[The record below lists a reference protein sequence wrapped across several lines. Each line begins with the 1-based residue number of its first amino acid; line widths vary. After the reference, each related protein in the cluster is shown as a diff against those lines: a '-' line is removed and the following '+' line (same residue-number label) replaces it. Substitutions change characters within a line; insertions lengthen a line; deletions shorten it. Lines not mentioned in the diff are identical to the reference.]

1 MPPRSPALTAL
12 LAALCL
18 TLAAPFTAHAA
29 PERTPLL
36 MEGKK
41 TLHQRV
47 LTRPGAALA
56 PAPGSTAKGTELP
69 ALSILYV
76 YDRKTVGDAEWLEVG
91 PNSRGEVKGWVKAD
105 ATLPWK
111 QQLTLAFTN
120 PAGRDRALLFKDK
133 AGVLSVL
140 ESADPGTAAKPLL
153 AAATKPPLPA
163 NSPVVSVEPETHV
176 DFNKRFYLLPILQ
189 AEEAYHGAGFP
200 VRVLEVASVTARPEK
215 APEKAPDKPAPDR
228 TLALR
233 NFTANVVFVI
243 DSTISMDPY
252 IDRTR
257 EAVRRIYA
265 RVAEAGLGSKVHFGL
280 VAFRS
285 STTATPGL
293 EYVSRLFAD
302 PNKVA
307 NGEAFLAQV
316 KGLSQAKMSS
326 ARFDE
331 DAFAGVMTAL
341 RDIDWSEAGG
351 RYVVLVTDAGALKG
365 GDPLSETK
373 LDAEQVRLEAEQ
385 RGAAIYTLHL
395 KTPAGKSGHAQAQAQ
410 YQALSFNRALNKP
423 LYYDVEAGSVER
435 FGATVDALADA
446 IVNQVKAAADGK
458 MSEDNPAAA
467 PEKAPEN
474 KTPEKDPAKRAADD
488 ARLVGRAM
496 QLAYLGRVEGT
507 EPPRLLRAWIADR
520 DFAKP
525 DLATTDVRVLL
536 NKNQLSDLKQAVTG
550 IVDAGQA
557 AQLTPDDFFKRL
569 RSAAAVLGRDPNQM
583 NRPDALK
590 LGDLGLLGEYLDDL
604 PYKSKVMS
612 IDQPTWSR
620 WSIGEQQAFLDEL
633 ERKLRLYQLY
643 HDDTARWIALDE
655 GGNVADA
662 VFPVPLEALP

>member
-1 MPPRSPALTAL
+1 M
-12 LAALCL
+12 ALCL
-18 TLAAPFTAHAA
+18 AATPA
-29 PERTPLL
+29 PCAERQPLL

-41 TLHQRV
+41 TLFQRA
-47 LTRPGAALA
+47 LTRPGALLA
-56 PAPGSTAKGTELP
+56 PAAGQAGGKELP

-76 YDRKTVGDAEWLEVG
+76 YDRKAGDGAEWLEVG
-91 PNSRGEVKGWVKAD
+91 ADSRGGVRGWVRAD

-120 PAGRDRALLFKDK
+120 PAGRDRALLFREK

-140 ESADPGTAAKPLL
+140 EAPEPGAAARPLL
-153 AAATKPPLPA
+153 AAAQTPPLPA
-163 NSPVVSVEPETHV
+163 DSPAISIEPETHV
-176 DFNKRFYLLPILQ
+176 DLNKRFYLLPILQ

-200 VRVLEVASVTARPEK
+200 VRVLEVASVTARPDPK
-215 APEKAPDKPAPDR
+215 DAKPAADHA
-228 TLALR
+228 LALR
-233 NFTANVVFVI
+233 NFSANLVFVI
-243 DSTISMDPY
+243 DSTVSMDPY

-257 EAVRRIYA
+257 EAVRRIHA
-265 RVAEAGLGSKVHFGL
+265 RVQQAGLSSRVRFGL

-285 STTATPGL
+285 SVKAVPGL
-293 EYVSRLFAD
+293 EYVTRLYAD
-302 PNKVA
+302 PNTVA
-307 NGEAFLAQV
+307 DGDAFMAQV
-316 KGLSQAKMSS
+316 KGLSQAKVSS
-326 ARFDE
+326 ARYAE
-331 DAFAGVMTAL
+331 DSYAGVMTAL

-351 RYVVLVTDAGALKG
+351 RYVVLITDAGALRG
-365 GDPLSETK
+365 NDPLSETR

-395 KTPAGKSGHAQAQAQ
+395 KTPAGRNDHAAAQAQ
-410 YQALSFNRALNKP
+410 YQALSLNKTLGKP
-423 LYYDVEAGSVER
+423 LYYPVDAGSVDE
-435 FGATVDALADA
+435 FGRIVDSLAEAIVAQVKTAAEGRLTPADA
-446 IVNQVKAAADGK
+446 ARD
-458 MSEDNPAAA
+458 
-467 PEKAPEN
+467 
-474 KTPEKDPAKRAADD
+474 EKDAARRAARE
-488 ARLVGRAM
+488 AQMVGRAM

-536 NKNQLSDLKQAVTG
+536 TKNQLSDLQQAVKG

-569 RSAAAVLGRDPNQM
+569 RSAAAVLGRDPNQI
-583 NRPDALK
+583 NRPDAAK

-612 IDQPTWSR
+612 IDQATWGR

-643 HDDTARWIALDE
+643 HDDTARWIALDTSAAQ
-655 GGNVADA
+655 ADA